1 MQCQS
6 THLNKPD
13 NDYKDAEVR
22 CSTSTMTDTDHSF
35 SQLPV
40 HKALTYPEGQGA
52 RAVAPPLVGEGNSL
66 NAEKNKPSVPLGS
79 LAA

>member
-1 MQCQS
+1 MI
-6 THLNKPD
+6 
-13 NDYKDAEVR
+13 
-22 CSTSTMTDTDHSF
+22 DTDHSF

-52 RAVAPPLVGEGNSL
+52 RAVAPPWLVKETRSMT
-66 NAEKNKPSVPLGS
+66 KNKPSVPLGS